1 MKFVISKIKMNRIQS
16 INFFPCDTLG
26 WKKVLLVLFAFFIA
40 ASSFSQTSTV
50 KTKVQGWHLLDE
62 QNDGYMGI
70 SLQKAYDLLK
80 GRKSQTVIVAVID
93 SGIDTAQEDLKAVL
107 WRNPGEING
116 NGVDDD
122 KNGYVDDVYG
132 WNFCGSK
139 EGENLVHNS
148 YEVARVYHGWKNEF
162 EGKTENEIPA
172 GRKFLYGQ
180 WVRASRIIN
189 KDYESAIKEKPAVER
204 YLAAVTQTSKTIC
217 DRLSVKEFTTKDI
230 KPLLGNA
237 DQDISRAADLWNDL
251 FKQVPDSSIKNT
263 LFIDEATRF
272 LDQLNTKI
280 DRKLKAPEDWRG
292 QLTKDN
298 YTDIND
304 RFYGN
309 NNLKIGSGHHGTM
322 VAGTIGAIRNNG
334 IGVDGIADN
343 VRIMAIRAMPGG
355 DEHDKDIA
363 LAIRYAVD
371 NGAKIINMSFG
382 KPVSPYKQFVDDAVR
397 YAASKGVLLVHGSG
411 NDGADITNDV
421 FYPTATFINGEKA
434 TNLINVGASGDRS
447 TGGLAASFSNYSNKE
462 VDIFA
467 PGVYIHSTASS
478 NSYQDADGTS
488 LACPVVSGVAALLKS
503 YFPDLTPGQIISILT
518 TSGKPIDEVAVEP
531 GTTDKKVKFSS
542 LSSSGRIVNAY
553 EAVKLALA
561 REKN

>member
-1 MKFVISKIKMNRIQS
+1 VAPNASPAAAGLQLPDSFVPPVIA
-16 INFFPCDTLG
+16 
-26 WKKVLLVLFAFFIA
+26 VLPEMARGGEAIRKA
-40 ASSFSQTSTV
+40 AESS
-50 KTKVQGWHLLDE
+50 
-62 QNDGYMGI
+62 GI
-70 SLQKAYDLLK
+70 SLEKAYDLLK

-148 YEVARVYHGWKNEF
+148 YEIARVYHGWKNEF
-162 EGKTENEIPA
+162 EGKTEKEIPA
-172 GRKFLYGQ
+172 DRKFLYGQ
-180 WVRASRIIN
+180 WVRASRMIN
-189 KDYESAIKEKPAVER
+189 KDYESAVKEKPNLVN
-204 YLAAVTQTSKTIC
+204 YLAVVTQTSKTIY
-217 DRLSVKEFTTKDI
+217 DKLDVKEFTVKEI
-230 KPLLGNA
+230 KPLLGNP
-237 DQDISRAADLWNDL
+237 DKDISRAADVWNDL

-263 LFIDEATRF
+263 VFIDEATRY
-272 LDQLNTKI
+272 LDQLNAKI

-542 LSSSGRIVNAY
+542 LSSSGRIINAY

>member
-1 MKFVISKIKMNRIQS
+1 MKTNRKRITFLLAALL
-16 INFFPCDTLG
+16 NFI
-26 WKKVLLVLFAFFIA
+26 FAFA
-40 ASSFSQTSTV
+40 QTQHANP
-50 KTKVQGWHLLDE
+50 KLQGWHLLDE
-62 QNDGYMGI
+62 QKDGYMGI

-80 GRKSQTVIVAVID
+80 GRKSTTVIVAVID
-93 SGIDTAQEDLKAVL
+93 SGIDTAQEDLKANL
-107 WRNPGEING
+107 WKNPGEING
-116 NGVDDD
+116 NGIDDD

-139 EGENLVHNS
+139 EGENLVRNS
-148 YEVARVYHGWKNEF
+148 YEITRVYHGWKNEF
-162 EGKTENEIPA
+162 EGKSEKDIPA
-172 GRKFLYGQ
+172 DKKFLYGQ
-180 WVRASRIIN
+180 WVKAAAMIN
-189 KDYESAIKEKPAVER
+189 SDYDAAMKEKSGIDNMKNAME
-204 YLAAVTQTSKTIC
+204 LSSKTIC
-217 DRLSVKEFTTKDI
+217 DYLSVKEFSNKEITPLLKSSNKDI
-230 KPLLGNA
+230 A
-237 DQDISRAADLWNDL
+237 MAAALWADL
-251 FKQVPDSSIKNT
+251 FKQANDPAAKNT
-263 LFIDEATRF
+263 NFIEEITRYIEQ
-272 LDQLNTKI
+272 LDAKI

-304 RFYGN
+304 KFYGN

-343 VRIMAIRAMPGG
+343 VRIIAIRAMPGG

-411 NDGADITNDV
+411 NNGHDITTDL

-434 TNLINVGASGDRS
+434 SNFINVGASGDPS
-447 TGGLAASFSNYSNKE
+447 IGSLAAPFSNYSSKE

-503 YFPDLTPGQIISILT
+503 YFPKLTPAQIISILT
-518 TSGKPIDEVAVEP
+518 TSGKPIDQETIEP
-531 GTTDKKVKFSS
+531 GTENTKVKFSS

-561 REKN
+561 EEKKK

>member
-1 MKFVISKIKMNRIQS
+1 MNRTQS

-263 LFIDEATRF
+263 LFIDEATRY

-355 DEHDKDIA
+355 DEHDKDVA

>member
-1 MKFVISKIKMNRIQS
+1 MKFVTNNRDRLKS
-16 INFFPCDTLG
+16 ASRKGLSF
-26 WKKVLLVLFAFFIA
+26 LLVILLSIGAH
-40 ASSFSQTSTV
+40 SQTQLA
-50 KTKVQGWHLLDE
+50 KQKVHGWQLLDE
-62 QNDGYMGI
+62 EKDGYMGI

-80 GRKSQTVIVAVID
+80 GRKGKTVIVAVID
-93 SGIDTAQEDLKAVL
+93 SGIDTAQEDLKAHL

-116 NGVDDD
+116 NGIDDD
-122 KNGYVDDVYG
+122 HNGYVDDVYG

-148 YEVARVYHGWKNEF
+148 YEIARVYHGWKKEF
-162 EGKTENEIPA
+162 EGKSPKDIPA
-172 GRKFLYGQ
+172 NKKFLYGQ
-180 WVRASRIIN
+180 WLRASELIN
-189 KDYESAIKEKPAVER
+189 KDFNDATKEKPAIVNLKNAMEKS
-204 YLAAVTQTSKTIC
+204 SKAIC
-217 DRLSVKEFTTKDI
+217 DLLSVKEFSVNDI
-230 KPLLGNA
+230 KPILVNSNQELANGA
-237 DQDISRAADLWNDL
+237 ALWADL
-251 FKQVPDSSIKNT
+251 FRQTEDSTVKNT
-263 LFIDEATRF
+263 SFLKEVGDY
-272 LDQLNTKI
+272 LDQLDAKI
-280 DRKLKAPEDWRG
+280 NRKLIPPEDWRG

-298 YTDIND
+298 YTDIRD

-322 VAGTIGAIRNNG
+322 VAGTIGAIRDNG
-334 IGVDGIADN
+334 IGIDGIAND

-411 NDGADITNDV
+411 NNGQDITTNV
-421 FYPTATFINGEKA
+421 FYPTATFVNGKKA
-434 TNLINVGASGDRS
+434 TNLINVGASGDPS
-447 TGGLAASFSNYSNKE
+447 IGSLAAPFSNYSSKE

-467 PGVYIHSTASS
+467 PGVYIYSTASS
-478 NSYQDADGTS
+478 NSYQEADGTS

-503 YFPDLTPGQIISILT
+503 YFPNLTPEKIIAILT
-518 TSGKPIDEVAVEP
+518 KSGKPVDSDTVEP
-531 GTTDKKVKFSS
+531 GTKDTMVKFSS

-553 EAVKLALA
+553 EAVKMALA
-561 REKN
+561 DEKKK

>member
-1 MKFVISKIKMNRIQS
+1 MIIKKISLLLFP
-16 INFFPCDTLG
+16 FF
-26 WKKVLLVLFAFFIA
+26 FFFI
-40 ASSFSQTSTV
+40 SFSQTQQV
-50 KTKVQGWHLLDE
+50 KQKVQGWHLLDD
-62 QNDGYMGI
+62 QKDGYMGI
-70 SLQKAYDLLK
+70 SLEKAYDLLK

-148 YEVARVYHGWKNEF
+148 YEIARVYHGWKNEF

-172 GRKFLYGQ
+172 DRKFLYGQ
-180 WVRASRIIN
+180 WVRASRMIN
-189 KDYESAIKEKPAVER
+189 KDYESAVKEKPNLVN
-204 YLAAVTQTSKTIC
+204 YLAVVTQTSKTIY
-217 DRLSVKEFTTKDI
+217 DKLDVKEFTVKEI
-230 KPLLGNA
+230 KPLLGNP
-237 DQDISRAADLWNDL
+237 DKDISRAADLWNDL

-263 LFIDEATRF
+263 VFIDEATRY
-272 LDQLNTKI
+272 LDQLNAKI

-542 LSSSGRIVNAY
+542 LSSSGRIINAY

>member
-1 MKFVISKIKMNRIQS
+1 
-16 INFFPCDTLG
+16 
-26 WKKVLLVLFAFFIA
+26 
-40 ASSFSQTSTV
+40 
-50 KTKVQGWHLLDE
+50 
-62 QNDGYMGI
+62 MGI

>member
-1 MKFVISKIKMNRIQS
+1 MNRIQS

>member
-1 MKFVISKIKMNRIQS
+1 MNGKR
-16 INFFPCDTLG
+16 
-26 WKKVLLVLFAFFIA
+26 LLALSVACLCYFY
-40 ASSFSQTSTV
+40 SFSQFSSP
-50 KTKVQGWHLLDE
+50 KAKVQGWHLLDE
-62 QNDGYMGI
+62 QKDGYMGI

-80 GRKSQTVIVAVID
+80 GRKNTTVIVAVID
-93 SGIDTAQEDLKAVL
+93 SGIDTAQEDLKPNL

-116 NGVDDD
+116 NGIDDD

-139 EGENLVHNS
+139 DGENLVRNS
-148 YEVARVYHGWKNEF
+148 YEIARVYHGWKKEF
-162 EGKTENEIPA
+162 EGKPTKDLSVEK
-172 GRKFLYGQ
+172 KFLYRQ
-180 WVRASRIIN
+180 WARAAALIN
-189 KDYESAIKEKPAVER
+189 KDYDEAMKEKPDIDQMKHAMQLTSQIITDT
-204 YLAAVTQTSKTIC
+204 LA
-217 DRLSVKEFTTKDI
+217 VKEFTI
-230 KPLLGNA
+230 KEIQPLLKSSDENILMA
-237 DQDISRAADLWNDL
+237 ERLWNEL
-251 FKQVPDSSIKNT
+251 FTQNGDSAKKNT
-263 LFIDEATRF
+263 AFLEEITRYS
-272 LDQLNTKI
+272 DQLDAKV

-322 VAGTIGAIRNNG
+322 VAGTIGAVRNNG

-411 NDGADITNDV
+411 NNGQDITTNV
-421 FYPTATFINGEKA
+421 FYPTATYINGKKA
-434 TNLINVGASGDRS
+434 NNLINVGASGDPS
-447 TGGLAASFSNYSNKE
+447 ISSLAAPFSNYSSKE

-503 YFPDLTPGQIISILT
+503 YFPDLTPAQIISILT
-518 TSGKPIDEVAVEP
+518 TSGKPIDTETIEP
-531 GTTDKKVKFSS
+531 GTENTKVKFSS

-553 EAVKLALA
+553 EAVKLALS
-561 REKN
+561 REKK